1 MWGRLFS
8 LLLWVLGEG
17 SGRWPGPHHR
27 SLRSS
32 PGGCHGGGGG
42 LGACSHPLQGHIPAA
57 VHPSPLRCWDRML
70 RRGGGPCCTYSS
82 GSSGMVGAPWP
93 WAGVTDL
100 CDQTCDHIKQSAS
113 GTKRRVFIKSM
124 GGYRGYLAN
133 MGGSRPEPMPHT
145 FSKSPST
152 AGICR
157 YVTGAGLGGPSP
169 LDPLGAVE

>member
-1 MWGRLFS
+1 
-8 LLLWVLGEG
+8 
-17 SGRWPGPHHR
+17 
-27 SLRSS
+27 
-32 PGGCHGGGGG
+32 
-42 LGACSHPLQGHIPAA
+42 
-57 VHPSPLRCWDRML
+57 
-70 RRGGGPCCTYSS
+70 
-82 GSSGMVGAPWP
+82 MVGAPWP

-133 MGGSRPEPMPHT
+133 MGGSRPELMPHT

-152 AGICR
+152 SGICR

-169 LDPLGAVE
+169 LDPLCAVE